1 MVKYTV
7 KRLLIL
13 IPILIGVAFI
23 IFTIM
28 DFTPGDPAIRILG
41 PESSVEA
48 REQLR
53 VELGLDQPF
62 WIRFLSMSKMSS
74 QTLTLENHTE
84 QAIRSLK
91 IYSTEFRSALP

>member
-1 MVKYTV
+1 MAKYTI

-13 IPILIGVAFI
+13 IPILFGVAFI

-41 PESSVEA
+41 PESSIEA

-53 VELGLDQPF
+53 EELGLNEPF
-62 WIRFLSMSKMSS
+62 WTRFFEYIRGIVFDLDFGTS
-74 QTLTLENHTE
+74 
-84 QAIRSLK
+84 
-91 IYSTEFRSALP
+91 